1 MLGFVVLIVE
11 GSYNL
16 LGSGYEETAV
26 TATEKLS
33 HQFILQVKNN
43 ENLNISFYKGI
54 KIIGSYWIILG
65 KKIFSSATTLCHF
78 HFKILKQNLS
88 YSSSAHCQ
96 SLRR

>member
-65 KKIFSSATTLCHF
+65 KKNIFFSHNFMLF
-78 HFKILKQNLS
+78 
-88 YSSSAHCQ
+88 
-96 SLRR
+96 SL